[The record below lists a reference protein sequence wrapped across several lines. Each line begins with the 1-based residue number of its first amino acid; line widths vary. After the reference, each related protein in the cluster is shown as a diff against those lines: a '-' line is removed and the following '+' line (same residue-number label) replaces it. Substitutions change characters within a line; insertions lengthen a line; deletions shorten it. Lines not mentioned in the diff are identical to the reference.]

1 MTSSS
6 TLRPLVTSWV
16 LVMPHPNPAQVY
28 SVAVAAA
35 VMAVAAVAA
44 AAAAVGAVVASV
56 AAVVA
61 VALGAAEGD
70 WSRAAVVK
78 LPQRA
83 ASERFPVRR

>member
-1 MTSSS
+1 MTLSS

-44 AAAAVGAVVASV
+44 AAAVAGAVVASV

-61 VALGAAEGD
+61 VALGATEDRSG
-70 WSRAAVVK
+70 AVVK
-78 LPQRA
+78 LHQRA
-83 ASERFPVRR
+83 SECFPVRC